1 MHPLLAQAAL
11 RFTVGG
17 GKPLSEQEALELAE
31 LPASDTLDL
40 FTVAGLAAGVNAL
53 RTRSF
58 TCGIIN
64 AKSGRCP
71 ENCAFCAQSAHYRTG
86 APEYPLVDGE
96 TLLRRAEELAAAGAT
111 RFGIVT
117 SGTALNERELD
128 ALCTAVQRITCEVDI
143 RVCGSL
149 GQLDAERARRLVQA
163 GMRRYHHN
171 LETAASF
178 FPKICSTHTYEE
190 DLESLSIARTAGLE
204 ICCGGIFGL
213 GESRE
218 QRVEFSRTLA
228 ELDVDAIPVNFL
240 TPIPGTPLEG
250 VSRLEPRE
258 ALRIL
263 SILRLMHPG
272 RDIIVCGG
280 RAAVL
285 GAWQSWIFAAG
296 ANAMMTGNYLTT
308 AGNAFAADH
317 DLLDELGMM
326 SEQSGKGVK
335 PACSGGG
342 AAAC

>member
-1 MHPLLAQAAL
+1 MHPLLVETAR
-11 RFTVGG
+11 RFTVGEG
-17 GKPLSEQEALELAE
+17 RPLSAREALELAA
-31 LPASDTLDL
+31 LPAVHTLNL
-40 FTVAGLAAGVNAL
+40 FTVAGLAAGVNAS

-86 APEYPLVDGE
+86 APEYPLVDE
-96 TLLRRAEELAAAGAT
+96 EMLLRRAEELAAAGAA

-117 SGTALNERELD
+117 SGTALNEREVD
-128 ALCTAVQRITCEVDI
+128 AVCAAVQRITAEVGI

-149 GQLDAERARRLVQA
+149 GQVNAEQAKRLVQA
-163 GMRRYHHN
+163 GLRRYHHN

-178 FPKICSTHTYEE
+178 FPKICSTHAYEE
-190 DLESLSIARTAGLE
+190 DVASLAVARDAGLE
-204 ICCGGIFGL
+204 LCCGGIFGL
-213 GESRE
+213 GESWK
-218 QRVEFSRTLA
+218 QRVEFSQTLA

-240 TPIPGTPLEG
+240 TPIPGTPLENAP
-250 VSRLEPRE
+250 RLRPGE
-258 ALRIL
+258 ALRII

-308 AGNAFAADH
+308 AGNAFAEDH
-317 DLLDELGMM
+317 ELLGELGLMPEQLGEN
-326 SEQSGKGVK
+326 SEAGR
-335 PACSGGG
+335 G
-342 AAAC
+342 AALC

>member
-1 MHPLLAQAAL
+1 MHLSLVQAAR
-11 RFTVGG
+11 RFTAGEG
-17 GKPLSEQEALELAE
+17 SPLSAQEALELAA
-31 LPASDTLDL
+31 LPASETMDL
-40 FTVAGLAAGVNAL
+40 FSVAGLVAGVNGL
-53 RTRSF
+53 RARSF

-86 APEYPLVDGE
+86 APEYPLVDEE
-96 TLLRRAEELAAAGAT
+96 TLLRRAEDLAAAGAT

-128 ALCTAVQRITCEVDI
+128 AVCAAVHRITAEVDI

-149 GQLDAERARRLVQA
+149 GQLDAERATRLVQA

-178 FPKICSTHTYEE
+178 FPKICSTHTYGE
-190 DLESLSIARTAGLE
+190 DLESLAVARAAGLE

-213 GESRE
+213 GESWA

-250 VSRLEPRE
+250 ASRLRPGEG
-258 ALRIL
+258 LRIVSL
-263 SILRLMHPG
+263 LRLMHPG

-308 AGNAFAADH
+308 AGNAFAADR
-317 DLLDELGMM
+317 DLLDELGLA
-326 SEQSGKGVK
+326 SEQRGEDGKLDSL
-335 PACSGGG
+335 CGG

>member
-1 MHPLLAQAAL
+1 MHLSLVQTAR
-11 RFTVGG
+11 RFMAGE
-17 GKPLSEQEALELAE
+17 GKPLSVQEALELAA
-31 LPASDTLDL
+31 LPASDTMDL
-40 FTVAGLAAGVNAL
+40 FSVAGLAAGVNVL

-86 APEYPLVDGE
+86 APEYPLVNGE
-96 TLLRRAEELAAAGAT
+96 TLLRRAEELAAAGAA

-128 ALCTAVQRITCEVDI
+128 ALCAAVQRITAEVDI

-149 GQLDAERARRLVQA
+149 GQLNAERAKRLVQA

-178 FPKICSTHTYEE
+178 FPKICSTHDYKE
-190 DLESLSIARTAGLE
+190 DVASLAAARAAGLE

-213 GESRE
+213 GESWA
-218 QRVEFSRTLA
+218 QRVEFSHTLA

-250 VSRLEPRE
+250 APRLRPGE

-285 GAWQSWIFAAG
+285 GTWQPWIFAAG

-308 AGNAFAADH
+308 AGNAFAADR
-317 DLLDELGMM
+317 DLLNELGLLP
-326 SEQSGKGVK
+326 EQRGKDGK
-335 PACSGGG
+335 PERPGGDE
-342 AAAC
+342 